1 MRLIGKLSIK
11 TLLKLDEK
19 LSARVPQKLD
29 EGECHWKKCKHEAG
43 SREIGTRSKWKIP
56 EPVRE
61 VLFLL

>member
-19 LSARVPQKLD
+19 LSAHVPQKLD

-43 SREIGTRSKWKIP
+43 SHEIGTRSKWKIP
-56 EPVRE
+56 EPVGE